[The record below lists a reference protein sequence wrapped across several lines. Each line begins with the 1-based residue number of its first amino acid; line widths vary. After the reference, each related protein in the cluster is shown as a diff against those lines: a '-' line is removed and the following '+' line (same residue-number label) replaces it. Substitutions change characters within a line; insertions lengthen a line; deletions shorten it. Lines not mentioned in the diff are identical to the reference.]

1 MKIGHKAFLDPSQVK
16 SSTGRN
22 PNAWPLRLMPEKATR
37 ENVLGAEAA

>member
-1 MKIGHKAFLDPSQVK
+1 MKIGHRTFLDPAQVK

-37 ENVLGAEAA
+37 ENVLGAAA